1 VQVNRREL
9 LDTTGLKCPE
19 PVLRLAVKSVEMK
32 PGDILDIVGD
42 CPTFARDI
50 DAWCTRMQKTLLFT
64 TDHENGK
71 VKCQIR
77 F

>member
-1 VQVNRREL
+1 VHVKRKEL

-19 PVLRLAVKSVEMK
+19 PVLKLVVKSVEMN

-50 DAWCTRMQKTLLFT
+50 SAWCTRM
-64 TDHENGK
+64 
-71 VKCQIR
+71 
-77 F
+77 